1 MRRSLIYV
9 LIFIAPFL
17 FVILVNESTKPKDFF
32 VVKLNLPGKPKV
44 AAYNTGDSLAN
55 KCTWDCHNHGCKHNK
70 KNKINVGFVS
80 KIYDSI
86 ISFNKLPSKNGADG
100 LNYQLMNIIFLVIL
114 WPLLLFVLVI
124 LNINQLTRKK

>member
-70 KNKINVGFVS
+70 KKRLMSVLFQRFTIQSSRSINH
-80 KIYDSI
+80 
-86 ISFNKLPSKNGADG
+86 
-100 LNYQLMNIIFLVIL
+100 
-114 WPLLLFVLVI
+114 LLKMA
-124 LNINQLTRKK
+124 QMD